1 VRDALRATDS
11 PISVSFAD
19 PIPRAAGL
27 KDEACGEAKR
37 FFEITE
43 GELHDVLCFC
53 HHGDGMSTVGG
64 W

>member
-1 VRDALRATDS
+1 VRDALRGIDS
-11 PISVSFAD
+11 PISVAFAD
-19 PIPRAAGL
+19 PILRAAGPE
-27 KDEACGEAKR
+27 DDTYGEAKR